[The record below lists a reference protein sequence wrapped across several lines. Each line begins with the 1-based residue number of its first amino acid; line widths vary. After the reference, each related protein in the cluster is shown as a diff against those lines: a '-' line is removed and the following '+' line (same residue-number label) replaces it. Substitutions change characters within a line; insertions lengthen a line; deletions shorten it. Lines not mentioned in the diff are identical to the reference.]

1 MNGGRNN
8 MEGVRREGRV
18 KVGSLVS
25 VLEYLGGWWYHFLK
39 QKRNENWKDRKECK
53 FDLRHDHIKYLL
65 DIQAER
71 TGDNLK

>member
-1 MNGGRNN
+1 

-39 QKRNENWKDRKECK
+39 QKRN
-53 FDLRHDHIKYLL
+53 
-65 DIQAER
+65 AELER
-71 TGDNLK
+71 QKRMQV